1 MGEVEDSFA
10 WEFEEFTNGQL
21 QIPADRNQGDPE
33 PLDEQPEHLKS
44 LSKVLGLLLRG
55 RRPDL
60 LNPGAGRA
68 KMNSEGYIDAQE
80 VWKALQKAADSN
92 VERLTKEAVTMENL
106 SECIKVSYSHAS
118 AQNRY
123 TAKKVGGKDGIWMIR
138 ANFNHASTVTPDQKA
153 LPGRGRDQREYQK
166 IKKDQRDAFFQRQ
179 NKNKKDGNWTCPE
192 CNFLNFSHRVEC
204 FRCRTPL
211 MPLVWVGDGE
221 GTGLGQR
228 DLSRT
233 PRGRN
238 YTTHYALPGK
248 PGPERRT
255 DPDDEQ
261 TYTFAE
267 MEAKYEDEFSP
278 EEIQDYWENDMEPVT
293 VLGKGK

>member
-1 MGEVEDSFA
+1 MGDYDYFA
-10 WEFEEFTNGQL
+10 WEFEMFTNGQL

-55 RRPDL
+55 RRLDL
-60 LNPGAGRA
+60 LDPGAGRA

-138 ANFNHASTVTPDQKA
+138 ANFNHASKCTPDQKA
-153 LPGRGRDQREYQK
+153 LPGRGRDQQEYQK

-179 NKNKKDGNWTCPE
+179 NKNKKDGDWTCPQ
-192 CNFLNFSHRVEC
+192 CKVLNFSHRTEC
-204 FRCRTPL
+204 FRCRTP
-211 MPLVWVGDGE
+211 WVGDGAE
-221 GTGLGQR
+221 
-228 DLSRT
+228 
-233 PRGRN
+233 
-238 YTTHYALPGK
+238 AA
-248 PGPERRT
+248 ERRT
-255 DPDDEQ
+255 DPDDEK

-267 MEAKYEDEFSP
+267 IEAKYEDEFSPEEFSP

>member
-10 WEFEEFTNGQL
+10 WEFEEFTNGRL

-55 RRPDL
+55 RRLDL
-60 LNPGAGRA
+60 LDPGAGRA
-68 KMNSEGYIDAQE
+68 KMNPEGYIDAQE

-138 ANFNHASTVTPDQKA
+138 ANFNHASKCTPDQKA
-153 LPGRGRDQREYQK
+153 LPGRGRDQQEYQK

-179 NKNKKDGNWTCPE
+179 NKNKKDGDWTCPQ
-192 CNFLNFSHRVEC
+192 CNFLNFSHRTEC
-204 FRCRTPL
+204 FRCRTP
-211 MPLVWVGDGE
+211 WVGDGE

-261 TYTFAE
+261 TYTYAE
-267 MEAKYEDEFSP
+267 MEAKYCYEFSP
-278 EEIQDYWENDMEPVT
+278 EEIQYYWENDMEPVT